1 VVHQSEFQDINA
13 FLGTAP
19 QLWCLFLVASSAT
32 LQEQYVMDVVGALE
46 YDPELKGP
54 QPHRSFLNTS
64 VAFKE
69 VRIHL

>member
-1 VVHQSEFQDINA
+1 
-13 FLGTAP
+13 
-19 QLWCLFLVASSAT
+19 
-32 LQEQYVMDVVGALE
+32 MDVVGALE